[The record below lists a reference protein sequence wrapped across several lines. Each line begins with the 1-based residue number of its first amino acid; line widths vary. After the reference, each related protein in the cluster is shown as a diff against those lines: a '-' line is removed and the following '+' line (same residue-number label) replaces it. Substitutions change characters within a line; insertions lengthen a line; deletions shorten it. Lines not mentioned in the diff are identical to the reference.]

1 MSSVTA
7 APASE
12 PALYDSPWDD
22 FAPPARG
29 WYAPVRATVEF
40 VGALAL
46 LVVTAPVIIAA
57 ALLVKL
63 TSRGPAFYTQTRLG
77 QGGRTFQILKLRTMY
92 QNSERDSGP
101 QWCAKGDPRVTPVG
115 RFLRRTHLDELPQL
129 WNILRGDMS
138 LIGPRPERPEFLP
151 KLERAIPR
159 YRQRLR
165 VRPGVTGFAQVQL
178 PPDSDLVDV
187 RRKQAYDVYYIAAM
201 SPLLDL
207 RILLSTPLK
216 VCGVPYAVLGRLFAM
231 PSEADVESFYQGGD
245 SLPELAMQPL
255 TEPQPA

>member
-7 APASE
+7 APAIE
-12 PALYDSPWDD
+12 PALLESPWDECMP
-22 FAPPARG
+22 AARG
-29 WYAPVRATVEF
+29 WYPPVRATVEF
-40 VGALAL
+40 VVALTL
-46 LVVTAPVIIAA
+46 LILTAPLMVAA
-57 ALLVKL
+57 ALLVRL

-77 QGGRTFQILKLRTMY
+77 QGGRQFRIYKLRTMY
-92 QNSERDSGP
+92 QDSERDTGP
-101 QWCAKGDPRVTPVG
+101 KWCAKGDPRVTPVG

-151 KLERAIPR
+151 KLEQAIPR

-165 VRPGVTGFAQVQL
+165 IRPGVTGFAQVQL

-216 VCGVPYAVLGRLFAM
+216 VLGVPYAVLGRLFAM

-245 SLPELAMQPL
+245 SLPELALEPL